1 MFIQIVDYIS
11 LKFAY
16 ILNVELE
23 QRVFPD
29 EKNTSIIE
37 KGISLRFVCVCM
49 YKTDGIA
56 SLNINCERG
65 ADFRFRENSLQCAQF
80 SQVNVILL
88 YMTV

>member
-1 MFIQIVDYIS
+1 M
-11 LKFAY
+11 
-16 ILNVELE
+16 ELE

-29 EKNTSIIE
+29 DKNTSIIE

-49 YKTDGIA
+49 RKTDGIA
-56 SLNINCERG
+56 SLNTNCERG